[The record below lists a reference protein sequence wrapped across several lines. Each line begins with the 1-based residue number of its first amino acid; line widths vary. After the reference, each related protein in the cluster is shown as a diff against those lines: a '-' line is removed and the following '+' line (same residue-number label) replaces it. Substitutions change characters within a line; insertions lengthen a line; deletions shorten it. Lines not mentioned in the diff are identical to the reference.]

1 MKSLVHAQYVTCDE
15 SPLYVDYFLYCAY
28 VRLFYLVPFLI
39 FNQFLDQIPQ
49 NWRIFRF
56 GFGFSVWSAHNFGRI
71 FYGLVEKLIENAVNI

>member
-49 NWRIFRF
+49 NWAD
-56 GFGFSVWSAHNFGRI
+56 FSVWFRLFGLVRSQFWADFLRFGREI
-71 FYGLVEKLIENAVNI
+71 D